1 MEQKTAIQE
10 MDETAKRC
18 KEEKLT
24 EAVKL
29 VQEEI
34 RACRE
39 RYRKIANG
47 EEHSPIMIEG
57 ETETGYPC
65 ELMADPKTVA
75 KVYLKYDFPTWSVL
89 EDDAPCAMWDELAET
104 FGLKVVGSADL

>member
-10 MDETAKRC
+10 MDETAKRR

-75 KVYLKYDFPTWSVL
+75 KVYARNVRRNLPTTQRPHVRIMRRRFVRSVGL
-89 EDDAPCAMWDELAET
+89 EKRCKPT
-104 FGLKVVGSADL
+104 